1 MPVEKF
7 CFSSLSVHLDY
18 LGKKCSN
25 AASDS
30 VGLGSA
36 LQVCIS
42 KESTGDVEVARVPV
56 AGEQLVANNTVT
68 S

>member
-1 MPVEKF
+1 M
-7 CFSSLSVHLDY
+7 DY

-36 LQVCIS
+36 PQVCIS